1 MISKME
7 SLQNDVNELSR
18 RLAELETERVRVR
31 ANMQEDPIHTA
42 VELSTRY
49 AQVQVQIEVFGEKL
63 AILKKQLQAEEA
75 RLNSPEMKAK
85 IRTAEGI
92 VIESK
97 NVALEVNKEL
107 LALQRKIENIKQ
119 KQNQASALFQ
129 DGGRGT
135 EGELVING
143 IPAVFLDRMYA
154 ALVNTRNNF
163 GPELVEFTK

>member
-7 SLQNDVNELSR
+7 GLQNDVNELSR

-63 AILKKQLQAEEA
+63 VILKKQLQAEEA
-75 RLNSPEMKAK
+75 RLTSPEMKAK

-97 NVALEVNKEL
+97 NAALEVNKEL
-107 LALQRKIENIKQ
+107 LALQRKIETMKQ
-119 KQNQASALFQ
+119 KQQQASALFQ

-135 EGELVING
+135 DGELVING
-143 IPAVFLDRMYA
+143 IPAVFLDRVYA
-154 ALVNTRNNF
+154 ALLNMRREF
-163 GPELVEFTK
+163 GVELVEFTK

>member
-18 RLAELETERVRVR
+18 RLVELEAERVRVR

>member
-18 RLAELETERVRVR
+18 RLVELEAERVRVR

-97 NVALEVNKEL
+97 NAALEVNKEL